1 MPRAWTLSAT
11 GPVTIQGLV
20 GDASIT
26 DAQVRVGTYSL
37 FESGGPSGYTPSQFV
52 CTGAAS
58 TNPATGT
65 VTLAAGNA
73 ATCTIT
79 NTDQPARLTL
89 RKVVDAAASGS
100 GRVPADW
107 TLTAT
112 PVAIAGQGPVSGNGD
127 PTTAGGVNAVTVFS
141 GSYDL
146 TESGPTGFTPG
157 TWVCQG
163 GVLTAARVV
172 VPPGGAV
179 ECTIT
184 NTAVTP
190 TLTLVK
196 VVDNGTTGATT
207 PATAWMLTADGPTPI
222 SGSTGSAA
230 VTAAPVRVG
239 TYTLT
244 ESGPLGYTA
253 SAWVCTGASSTATS
267 VSLTEGQNATCT
279 ITNTAIPPQLTLVKI
294 VDNGTTGGTAVAT
307 AWTLSAAGPITIT
320 GRTGEAA
327 ITAAPVPVGS
337 YALAESGGPAG
348 YQASAWSCVGGTP
361 GTGSI
366 RWPRGAG
373 DVHDHEHGH
382 RADPHAGQ
390 GGRQRHDRCHGDGD
404 GLDARGRRPHAAD
417 RCDRDP
423 LGHER
428 LRPGR

>member
-1 MPRAWTLSAT
+1 MGNTVTLSTGQQATCTIVNTAVAPRLTLIKQVVNTSGGTAVPRDWTLSAT

-127 PTTAGGVNAVTVFS
+127 PTTAGGVNAVSVFS

-179 ECTIT
+179 DCTIT

-239 TYTLT
+239 TYTLS

-253 SAWVCTGASSTATS
+253 SAWVCTGGASSTATS
-267 VSLTEGQNATCT
+267 VTLAEGQAR
-279 ITNTAIPPQLTLVKI
+279 QLH
-294 VDNGTTGGTAVAT
+294 DHQH
-307 AWTLSAAGPITIT
+307 
-320 GRTGEAA
+320 GRR
-327 ITAAPVPVGS
+327 
-337 YALAESGGPAG
+337 
-348 YQASAWSCVGGTP
+348 ASA
-361 GTGSI
+361 
-366 RWPRGAG
+366 
-373 DVHDHEHGH
+373 
-382 RADPHAGQ
+382 HAGE
-390 GGRQRHDRCHGDGD
+390 GRGQRHDRRHGRRHRLDAERHRTDHDLRPHRRGGGD
-404 GLDARGRRPHAAD
+404 RRRRAGRVVHARRDRGACRLPGLDLELRRRHLRGWQRHA
-417 RCDRDP
+417 
-423 LGHER
+423 
-428 LRPGR
+428 GRW